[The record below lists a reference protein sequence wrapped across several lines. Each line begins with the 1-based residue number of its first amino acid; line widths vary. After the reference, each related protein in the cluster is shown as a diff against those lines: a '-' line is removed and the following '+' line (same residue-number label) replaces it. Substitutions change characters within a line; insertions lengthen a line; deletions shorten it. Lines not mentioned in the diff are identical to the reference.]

1 MMQRRNQRFSASLT
15 GQACFAGLALLLFAA
30 CRARG
35 NPDVIAWSH
44 AERFS
49 DPTGVVRAGIKSVEY
64 QAMESG
70 GVIAGQVAGQA
81 EHYAWNRYTCEH
93 TWYGTNTTTGK
104 QTTTTRIYDVYDSVE
119 GMERFPHR
127 VTEDTSRFWEGEDT
141 DPLAPRLSDQV
152 LPIDGIEFKPLP
164 FVYTVGSTELSF
176 AALGAKGT
184 PELSVRAT
192 FADLTEE
199 GVEESRALVAECGA
213 GQRFRITVPEE
224 LIDSLAQIPRARYT
238 VQLQVL
244 GVDGSPIRSLFIDPK
259 DL

>member
-1 MMQRRNQRFSASLT
+1 MMQRRNPRLPASLT
-15 GQACFAGLALLLFAA
+15 WQACFAGLALLFLAA
-30 CRARG
+30 CQSRG
-35 NPDVIAWSH
+35 NPNVIAWSH

-49 DPTGVVRAGIKSVEY
+49 DPTGVVRAGIKAVDY
-64 QAMESG
+64 QAADSG

-93 TWYGTNTTTGK
+93 TWYGMNTTTGK
-104 QTTTTRIYDVYDSVE
+104 ETITTRVYDVYDSAE

-127 VTEDTSRFWEGEDT
+127 VTGATSRFWEGEDT
-141 DPLAPRLSDQV
+141 DPLKPRLSDQV

-164 FVYTVGSTELSF
+164 FVYTVGSTDVSF
-176 AALGAKGT
+176 ATLGAKGT

-192 FADLTEE
+192 FTDLPEQSDGE
-199 GVEESRALVAECGA
+199 GRALVASCGA

-224 LIDSLAQIPRARYT
+224 LIDSLAQIPKAKYT
-238 VQLQVL
+238 VELQVL